1 MKIYTY
7 TYITDDAETL
17 ATYSGKNV
25 WIKCMD
31 LKYSDSVYLRVG
43 TKLGSY
49 GDDYSNMCNVN
60 ILYVDDLI
68 KLSQGELSGDEFAHL
83 LAASY
88 TRSLNNFAIDNPM
101 EVLTTAELYPGY
113 TDTSTQFDRFIGK
126 DLWVLAH
133 QPGFY
138 TYYIKPISR
147 DGFLFKYCSVPVE
160 RITGDWYSDTP
171 FDTLLDRMEKV
182 HTEYVDSWVIDTPLD
197 VMTTA
202 EIIDIQRENCE
213 KEDEEAEE

>member
-1 MKIYTY
+1 MKIYAY

-25 WIKCMD
+25 WIKCID
-31 LKYSDSVYLRVG
+31 LKYDTELYIRIG
-43 TKLGSY
+43 TALGSY
-49 GDDYSNMCNVN
+49 GDDYSNMYN
-60 ILYVDDLI
+60 INELPIDTALEI
-68 KLSQGELSGDEFAHL
+68 SQGKLSSDQIGYFFAS
-83 LAASY
+83 SY
-88 TRSLNNFAIDNPM
+88 TRSLNNFAIANPM
-101 EVLTTAELYPGY
+101 EVLTTTELYPGY

-147 DGFLFKYCSVPVE
+147 DDSLFKYNSVPVE
-160 RITGDWYSDTP
+160 RIIGGWYNDTP

-182 HTEYVDSWVIDTPLD
+182 HTEYIDSWVIDTPLE

-213 KEDEEAEE
+213 KEDED